1 MIGFESVTKKE
12 QKDNTEITE
21 LSTEQ
26 KKIRLEIENL
36 KVKDILVMLKHNE
49 KQQDDASMFSSVKQ
63 LKKKKFKN
71 PIDNDMRAK
80 M

>member
-49 KQQDDASMFSSVKQ
+49 KQQDDASMFPAVKQ